1 MPAAPKI
8 GRSILEDESMSA
20 KYRFKNE
27 NVKSRIRS
35 VYIILAAAAARALA
49 RAIYIDYKGGE

>member
-27 NVKSRIRS
+27 NVKSRIL
-35 VYIILAAAAARALA
+35 Y
-49 RAIYIDYKGGE
+49 IYIHICVSIFTFVPASK